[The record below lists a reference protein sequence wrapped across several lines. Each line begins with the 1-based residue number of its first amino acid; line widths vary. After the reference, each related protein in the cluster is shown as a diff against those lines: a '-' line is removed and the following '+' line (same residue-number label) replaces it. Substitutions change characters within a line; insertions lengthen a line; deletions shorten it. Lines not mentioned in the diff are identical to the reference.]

1 MVVGVGEEV
10 VVPDDVALPVG
21 DIDAVALALIVDDG
35 VIGGVTVA
43 VNDTEGVTLAVPP

>member
-1 MVVGVGEEV
+1 MVSD
-10 VVPDDVALPVG
+10 VVPLPVG
-21 DIDAVALALIVDDG
+21 DIDTVALALIVDDG